1 MIKIFKYIILFVF
14 IVSNYQIAFWS
25 VKEDNILLNAFSQ
38 RKDRIL
44 ELINWWELETQIN
57 SLKVK
62 LEKNEL
68 WTSLNDEV
76 KAKLLWEIE
85 LINNEIINLNKKIT
99 DNIDWSDE
107 FNQLLNNY
115 EYEVKIKWEL
125 VEELNNSIK
134 ENELNTEKINVL
146 LDKYINEKNKVDIQ
160 NSQLNNIKLYV
171 FLLFTLWTILV
182 YFLSIYLYKKWKI
195 DSKRSVYINFFI
207 LFGYIIFLIWFFFYL
222 YPELSIFLIF
232 VSWYLLV
239 INAHLVSSFIWSII
253 VLERFKIWDIIKFS
267 DFRWQIIKITPLY
280 VIILPLTDEGIFKNK
295 PIYIPNINIL
305 KENVTKDLS
314 AEQIIHRFQLT
325 IREDSWIDIMKFVEE
340 IEMNILTKF
349 LHNKLASIK
358 WTSDTFRTSFKNTNF
373 WHIIVEFIWRDED
386 NLNKKVE
393 RKIMWY
399 FWKVLSDIKKAK
411 EESEKDE
418 KNQLSIL

>member
-25 VKEDNILLNAFSQ
+25 VDEDNVLLNAFSQ

-57 SLKVK
+57 SLKLKV
-62 LEKNEL
+62 EKNEL
-68 WTSLNDEV
+68 WTSINDEV
-76 KAKLLWEIE
+76 KTKLLWEIE

-99 DNIDWSDE
+99 DNIDSSDE
-107 FNQLLNNY
+107 FDQLLNNY

-146 LDKYINEKNKVDIQ
+146 LDKYINEKNKVDIK

-171 FLLFTLWTILV
+171 FLFFTLWTILV

-349 LHNKLASIK
+349 LHNKLASFK

-411 EESEKDE
+411 EESEKEE